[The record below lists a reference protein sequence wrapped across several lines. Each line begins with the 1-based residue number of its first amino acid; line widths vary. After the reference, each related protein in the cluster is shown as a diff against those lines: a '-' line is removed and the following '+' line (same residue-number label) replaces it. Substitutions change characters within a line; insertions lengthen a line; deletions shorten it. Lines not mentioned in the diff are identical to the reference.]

1 MVVVTLWEQVFPS
14 ETEEAK
20 IKEIINSEIH
30 EVREWLSRLEAEAD
44 VIPVGSTVKG
54 TFLRGTS
61 DIDVFVVSPQYEKL
75 FTHVKYWKPEGKV
88 KRGELLIWNYRKNG
102 FEVDLVFIPPD
113 YPKIDTL
120 NHTSFYKENLSESMK
135 NEVRKAKAFF
145 ISVGTYKAET
155 GGITGV
161 AIEELIRKHETLEGL
176 CRFVV
181 NNQLEDVWVQD
192 PTTTRSRNLLASIN
206 PVRWRQMQEAC
217 GGMLNGRSVSLR
229 SFTPSDF
236 MTRHKGEGLVRCDR
250 EHDRAT
256 DFSTALSLCTKSG
269 NELRSLEA
277 DAKFG
282 CDAYVND
289 EILIAVKATPT
300 VLPPS
305 KEVCIPEEL
314 EDAVQAF
321 KKAHPEVET
330 YEKQGFVCALV
341 ERKVSHPDT
350 FMKEALINRMQDSG
364 YVCKVVI

>member
-1 MVVVTLWEQVFPS
+1 MWKQIFPS
-14 ETEEAK
+14 KAEEAK
-20 IKEIINSEIH
+20 IEEIVDREIQG
-30 EVREWLSRLEAEAD
+30 VREWLSLLEVKAD
-44 VIPVGSTVKG
+44 VVPVGSTVKG
-54 TFLRGTS
+54 TFLRGAS
-61 DIDVFVVSPQYEKL
+61 DIDIFVVSPQYEKL
-75 FTHVKYWKPEGKV
+75 FTHVRYWKPKGKV

-102 FEVDLVFIPPD
+102 FEVDLVFIPPN

-120 NHTSFYKENLSESMK
+120 NHTSFYKKALNKAMK

-176 CRFVV
+176 CGFVV
-181 NNQLEDVWVQD
+181 DNSLEDVWLQD
-192 PTTTRSRNLLASIN
+192 PTTSRSRNLLASIN

-217 GGMLNGRSVSLR
+217 RGLLEGRSVSLR
-229 SFTPSDF
+229 AFTSSDF
-236 MTRHKGEGLVRCDR
+236 MTRHKGEGFVRCDR
-250 EHDRAT
+250 KYDRAT
-256 DFSTALSLCTKSG
+256 DFSTAMSLCMKSG

-289 EILIAVKATPT
+289 EILIAVKTTPT

-330 YEKQGFVCALV
+330 YEKPGFVCALV
-341 ERKVSHPDT
+341 ERKVSHPSS
-350 FMKEALINRMQDSG
+350 FMKEALVNRMQDSG